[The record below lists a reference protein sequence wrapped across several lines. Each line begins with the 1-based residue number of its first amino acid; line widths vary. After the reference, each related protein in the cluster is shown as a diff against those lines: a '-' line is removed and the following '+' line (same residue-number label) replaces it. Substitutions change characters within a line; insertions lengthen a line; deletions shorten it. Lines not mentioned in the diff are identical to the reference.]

1 VLRSLLSE
9 PAVRATLRAHFVCTW
24 VLKDDLARDIQHA
37 RARASSDEEAR
48 RGGGVPE
55 EGRLASSLLRASRE
69 LAQILVLS
77 PTGTQFTSFTG
88 TKVQMLTQ
96 MFVLSLTPPAFE
108 AAVVGG
114 GEEEEQEV
122 EQEQEGFLRVY
133 TETGPY
139 AAFDRY

>member
-1 VLRSLLSE
+1 
-9 PAVRATLRAHFVCTW
+9 
-24 VLKDDLARDIQHA
+24 
-37 RARASSDEEAR
+37 
-48 RGGGVPE
+48 
-55 EGRLASSLLRASRE
+55 
-69 LAQILVLS
+69 
-77 PTGTQFTSFTG
+77 
-88 TKVQMLTQ
+88 MLTQ

-139 AAFDRY
+139 AAFDRYSMSAQFKCLTGTTYKY